1 MHGNATILK
10 KLVAAERKENR
21 VALSGAACRT
31 LLKLRD
37 NIYGVLCLVLPP
49 KWGRTEVVIQASDIT
64 ASDDIFYDDDFTF
77 EFIPLLLDLQSYTV
91 YDIGLDDIL
100 LDIMLYLD
108 QQQIV

>member
-64 ASDDIFYDDDFTF
+64 RLG
-77 EFIPLLLDLQSYTV
+77 LLRRLPHE
-91 YDIGLDDIL
+91 LDDWA
-100 LDIMLYLD
+100 
-108 QQQIV
+108 QIESA